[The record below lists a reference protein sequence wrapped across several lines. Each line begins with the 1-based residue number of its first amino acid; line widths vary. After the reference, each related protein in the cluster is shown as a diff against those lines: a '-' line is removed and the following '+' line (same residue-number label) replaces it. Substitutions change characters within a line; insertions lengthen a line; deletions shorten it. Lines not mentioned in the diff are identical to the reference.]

1 MDSQENQENYDSL
14 YVKEKDKNTHTH
26 THLYIPNKFLE
37 RCVENC

>member
-26 THLYIPNKFLE
+26 TFVYT
-37 RCVENC
+37 